1 MVEGLMETGLKF
13 IKRRK
18 YTKDI
23 VKSGKKNQKYWDLF
37 PSRVEG

>member
-13 IKRRK
+13 SKRRK
-18 YTKDI
+18 NTKDI
-23 VKSGKKNQKYWDLF
+23 VKSGKKKPEVLGLF